1 MSTAIE
7 STDKPVSRF
16 LIVDDSRAIQAII
29 RRVVE
34 GCGYPAVDVR
44 VAINGEAALD
54 VLQEFTPNLVITD
67 WHMPRMSG
75 LELLQALRQLGKAN
89 VPVGLITTET
99 SPGLLDEA
107 RRNGAVFVLNKP
119 FKDHELISQ
128 LQTVV
133 PLDGQ
138 ATSAAAPASDAAPA
152 PAAPTAPEATPS
164 APTPAEAPPPPAA
177 PLVTLDDCKAM
188 LEARMNGIPFRL
200 LTPDPLSSRD
210 LTPQNL
216 LALYGGKTKP
226 VTCVGVLDARAVCIV
241 GGGALKLPPADVRAA
256 MQAGQPSA
264 AMVEA
269 ASQFLKSAGALV
281 RLPGEAGGVP
291 MSRASLVPKGFQ
303 KLEELLV
310 RQAGRADFRIS
321 VPGYGDGRFSFLRV

>member
-7 STDKPVSRF
+7 RTDPPVSRF

-75 LELLQALRQLGKAN
+75 LELLQALRQLGKAD

-99 SPGLLDEA
+99 SQGLLDEA

-119 FKDHELISQ
+119 FKDQELISQ

-133 PLDGQ
+133 PLDCK
-138 ATSAAAPASDAAPA
+138 ATPAAVAPLPSEPAALGSEAAVTSTA
-152 PAAPTAPEATPS
+152 PAAL
-164 APTPAEAPPPPAA
+164 PTPTAA
-177 PLVTLDDCKAM
+177 PLMAADDCRTM

-200 LTPDPLSSRD
+200 LAPAPLGSLD
-210 LTPQNL
+210 LTSHNL

-241 GGGALKLPPADVRAA
+241 GGGALKLSPAQVRAA
-256 MQAGQPSA
+256 MQANQPTS

-269 ASQFLKSAGALV
+269 ASQFLKSAGTLI
-281 RLPGEAGGVP
+281 RLPGETGGVP

-303 KLEELLV
+303 KLEDLLV

-321 VPGYGDGRFSFLRV
+321 VPGYGDGRFSFLKV